1 MNKKLIESLAKL
13 AKVQDLDA
21 FTEALKSESDTD
33 FKLDTDNLVVRTK
46 DEDSEFKSNIITEAK
61 PEIWKQATEIQIK
74 NMKKDLGLE
83 FEGKEPE
90 DFISNFK
97 SKVLEEAKIE
107 PNKKIE
113 ELNAS
118 LESLR
123 GQLSEKDNAFSEFK
137 NSTEKEKIKF
147 KASSL
152 MPEPKNGLSREE
164 AITLYFS
171 QHEIKE
177 DGVYRNGEKLKDNL
191 EKAISFE
198 DSVLSFADEKGWA
211 KEIPT
216 GRGGGAQGQFDNTS
230 LPTNTEEYESYIKS
244 KGWNVGSQEAN
255 AVLNEMAK
263 AKTE

>member
-1 MNKKLIESLAKL
+1 MNKNLIASLAKL
-13 AKVQDLDA
+13 AKVQDIDA
-21 FTEALKSESDTD
+21 FTEALKSESDTE
-33 FKLDTDNLVVRTK
+33 FNLDTNNLIVRTK
-46 DEDSEFKSNIITEAK
+46 DEDAEFKNNILSEAK

-97 SKVLEEAKIE
+97 SKVLEEAKVE

-123 GQLSEKDNAFSEFK
+123 GQLSEKENAFSEFK
-137 NSTEKEKIKF
+137 NSTEKEKIKL
-147 KASSL
+147 KAFSL
-152 MPEPKNGLSREE
+152 MPEPKNGLSKEE
-164 AITLYFS
+164 AITLFFS
-171 QHEIKE
+171 SHEVKE

-198 DSVLSFADEKGWA
+198 DSVLSFIDSKGWS
-211 KEIPT
+211 KEDPS
-216 GRGGGAQGQFDNTS
+216 GRGGGAKGEGGDS
-230 LPTNTEEYESYIKS
+230 ELPTNTEEYEEYVKS
-244 KGWNVGSQEAN
+244 KGWNLGSQEAN

-263 AKTE
+263 AQNE